1 MGKKK
6 QHNSKET
13 ERYTSFRDLQ
23 SNDTGSI
30 LGINFSRNSEQRELI
45 RMMQEN
51 DLPCI
56 FCFGKAGTGKTFTA
70 LAAAIDL
77 VKVKKK
83 YNKIYYIR
91 EPLEV
96 GKSLRLCSWRYF
108 TEVRS
113 LFKWLRR

>member
-1 MGKKK
+1 MSKKK
-6 QHNSKET
+6 THNSKERIE
-13 ERYTSFRDLQ
+13 ERTSFRDLQ
-23 SNDTGSI
+23 SNDTGNI
-30 LGINFSRNSEQRELI
+30 LGINFSRNPEQKELI

-83 YNKIYYIR
+83 YTKIYYIR
-91 EPLEV
+91 EPV
-96 GKSLRLCSWRYF
+96 
-108 TEVRS
+108 EVRP
-113 LFKWLRR
+113 

>member
-6 QHNSKET
+6 QHNSNKVE
-13 ERYTSFRDLQ
+13 ERGISFRDLQ
-23 SNDTGSI
+23 SNDTGNI
-30 LGINFSRNSEQRELI
+30 LGINFSRNPEQRELI
-45 RMMQEN
+45 RLMQEN

-56 FCFGKAGTGKTFTA
+56 FCFGKAGTGKTFTT

-96 GKSLRLCSWRYF
+96 GKSLRISSW
-108 TEVRS
+108 
-113 LFKWLRR
+113 

>member
-1 MGKKK
+1 MSKKKK
-6 QHNSKET
+6 QHNST
-13 ERYTSFRDLQ
+13 ENEKIISFRDLQ
-23 SNDTGSI
+23 SNDTGNV
-30 LGINFSRNSEQRELI
+30 LGINFARNAEQRELI
-45 RMMQEN
+45 RLMQAN

-70 LAAAIDL
+70 LTAAIDL

-96 GKSLRLCSWRYF
+96 GKSLRISSW
-108 TEVRS
+108 
-113 LFKWLRR
+113 